1 MRQSG
6 EGGWRGRVI
15 FFFHFLRKFR
25 VELTNLSRLNRMSS
39 VSPVKLPKKKKKPN
53 PNPKKKGQEDNIA
66 SNVNTTMSGP
76 APNLFQHPYTSPVS
90 SEHQHY
96 HPSTVDPQFYAST
109 NPSNMHETCNKTFS
123 WTFNRTFLT
132 MTFRHKVQAFKPQL
146 VIDMFICVAG
156 WGNSGYLFIR
166 IGNYRRHQHRES
178 AQDWQTRDW
187 KDSPDRCEIHQIS

>member
-1 MRQSG
+1 
-6 EGGWRGRVI
+6 
-15 FFFHFLRKFR
+15 
-25 VELTNLSRLNRMSS
+25 MSS
-39 VSPVKLPKKKKKPN
+39 VSPVKLPKKKKN
-53 PNPKKKGQEDNIA
+53 PTLIQKKGQEDNIA

-132 MTFRHKVQAFKPQL
+132 MTFRHKVQAFHL
-146 VIDMFICVAG
+146 SWWYVAG